1 MMRSRLQSRRSLAVF
16 GLAGLIVIA
25 AAGIAFWRPADAVN
39 DPYRERLA
47 DWTIEQTTLTNAFV
61 GYGVLTY
68 RPDWNGPSQSFNGP
82 ALLRVDDAETPIE
95 IRIDGDASLARDNGG
110 AAELKIGEGPGNA
123 SGELSLSEGDTLSL
137 SSNTPFQVVTGAG
150 QGVRLIAVVLTD
162 AGPPAT
168 PGIEQADWRSWLQTS
183 LPPAPFTVSLS
194 DLQLAGGEAYDFTA
208 SDGPALLAI
217 EGLDTGA
224 LSIGVTV
231 LDGVATYQRVASRA
245 SWELS
250 EPFAASSSRAALTPQ
265 KEKRMDV
272 QSGVSIDPG
281 ARIQVFNGSL
291 VDGTA
296 VRMIRITRG

>member
-1 MMRSRLQSRRSLAVF
+1 MMRSRLQSPRSLAVF

-47 DWTIEQTTLTNAFV
+47 AWTIEQTTLANAFV
-61 GYGVLTY
+61 GYGIFTY
-68 RPDWNGPSQSFNGP
+68 RPDWNGPPQSFNGP
-82 ALLRVDDAETPIE
+82 ALLRVDDAETPVDVRIE
-95 IRIDGDASLARDNGG
+95 GNASLARGTGG
-110 AAELKIGEGPGNA
+110 LAELTVGATPGDA
-123 SGELSLSEGDTLSL
+123 SGELSLEEGDTLSL
-137 SSNTPFQVVTGAG
+137 SPNTSFQVATGAG

-168 PGIEQADWRSWLQTS
+168 PGIEQADWRSWLKTS
-183 LPPAPFTVSLS
+183 LPPAPFSVSLS
-194 DLQLAGGEAYDFTA
+194 DLHLSGGEAYDFTA
-208 SDGPALLAI
+208 VDGPALLAI

-231 LDGVATYQRVASRA
+231 LEGTATYQRVANRP
-245 SWELS
+245 SWEFS
-250 EPFAASSSRAALTPQ
+250 EPFAASSSRAAITPQ

-281 ARIQVFNGSL
+281 ARIQIRNGSL

-296 VRMIRITRG
+296 VRIIRITRN